1 MNAREDAKQG
11 KQECRVIMEKR
22 GKMEQE
28 GSNRVEDGGGGDMV
42 KEKVWGRGH

>member
-28 GSNRVEDGGGGDMV
+28 GSNRVEDGGGGHGQRESM
-42 KEKVWGRGH
+42 G